1 MAYKTIL
8 VEKQDNIAK
17 ITLNLPDKL
26 NALDLVMREELK
38 EEMFSYQTDPEV
50 KVVVITGAGRAFC
63 AGGDIKTMKGVEPPA
78 GRDRLKNVQKLVK
91 YMVDLEK
98 PIISAVNG
106 AATGAGF
113 HIALA
118 SDIIIASEKAKFAE
132 SFVKIGLIPDMGG
145 FYFLPM
151 RVGVH
156 KAKELMFTGRLFDA
170 SEADAMGL
178 LNKLVPHEKLEE
190 EAMMLAK
197 SMAQGPSRSYAM
209 IKSALNN
216 WPASLQSLL
225 EIEANLQSICFA
237 THDFKEGMNAF
248 LEKRKPEFTGE

>member
-1 MAYKTIL
+1 MTYSTIL
-8 VEKQDNIAK
+8 VEKKDNIAK

-38 EEMFSYQTDPEV
+38 EEIFSYQTDPDV

-63 AGGDIKTMKGVEPPA
+63 AGGDIATMKGVESPA

-91 YMVDLEK
+91 YMVELEK

-132 SFVKIGLIPDMGG
+132 SFAKIGLIPDMGG
-145 FYFLPM
+145 FYFLPL
-151 RVGVH
+151 RIGVH
-156 KAKELMFTGRLFDA
+156 RAKELMFTGRLFDA
-170 SEADAMGL
+170 AEADRMGL
-178 LNKLVPHEKLEE
+178 LNKLVPHEQLEE
-190 EAMMLAK
+190 ETMALAQ
-197 SMAQGPSRSYAM
+197 SLAQGPGRSYAM
-209 IKSALNN
+209 TKSALNN
-216 WPASLQSLL
+216 WPASLQTML
-225 EIEANLQSICFA
+225 EIEANMQSISFA
-237 THDFKEGMNAF
+237 TRDFQEGMNAF
-248 LEKRKPEFTGE
+248 LEKRKAAFTGE

>member
-1 MAYKTIL
+1 MTYTTIQVDKTEGI
-8 VEKQDNIAK
+8 EK

-38 EEMFSYQTDPEV
+38 DEFALIRKDSDI
-50 KVVVITGAGRAFC
+50 KVVVITGAGKAFC
-63 AGGDIKTMKGVEPPA
+63 AGGDIKTMEGVTSPA
-78 GRDRLKNVQKLVK
+78 GRDRLKNVQQLTKQ
-91 YMVDLEK
+91 MVELEK
-98 PIISAVNG
+98 PIIAGVNG

-132 SFVKIGLIPDMGG
+132 SFVRIGLIPDMGG

-170 SEADAMGL
+170 KEAQSMGL
-178 LNKLVPHEKLEE
+178 LNKLVAHDALDDEVMQFAAE
-190 EAMMLAK
+190 LAR
-197 SMAQGPSRSYAM
+197 GPGRSYAM
-209 IKSALNN
+209 IKSALNQ
-216 WPASLQSLL
+216 WPASLQTML
-225 EIEANLQSICFA
+225 EIEANLQAVSFS
-237 THDFKEGMNAF
+237 TKDFQEGLQAF
-248 LEKRKPEFTGE
+248 LEKRKPVFTGE

>member
-8 VEKQDNIAK
+8 VEKKDRIAK

-38 EEMFSYQTDPEV
+38 EEFFSYQTDPEV
-50 KVVVITGAGRAFC
+50 KVIVITGAGKAFC
-63 AGGDIKTMKGVEPPA
+63 AGGDIKTMKGVESPA

-91 YMVDLEK
+91 YMVELEK

-178 LNKLVPHEKLEE
+178 LNKLVPPEKLEE

-216 WPASLQSLL
+216 WPASLQTFL

>member
-1 MAYKTIL
+1 MSYKTIL
-8 VEKQDNIAK
+8 VEKKDNIAK

-38 EEMFSYQTDPEV
+38 EEIFSYQTDPDV

-63 AGGDIKTMKGVEPPA
+63 AGGDIATMKGVESPA

-91 YMVDLEK
+91 YMVELEK

-132 SFVKIGLIPDMGG
+132 SFAKIGLIPDMGG
-145 FYFLPM
+145 FYFLPL
-151 RVGVH
+151 RIGVH
-156 KAKELMFTGRLFDA
+156 RAKELMFTGRLFDA
-170 SEADAMGL
+170 AEADRMGL
-178 LNKLVPHEKLEE
+178 LNKLVPHEQLEE
-190 EAMMLAK
+190 ETMALAQ
-197 SMAQGPSRSYAM
+197 SLAQGPGRSYAM
-209 IKSALNN
+209 TKSALNN
-216 WPASLQSLL
+216 WPASLQTML
-225 EIEANLQSICFA
+225 EIEANMQSISFA
-237 THDFKEGMNAF
+237 TRDFQEGMNAF
-248 LEKRKPEFTGE
+248 LEKRKAAFTGE